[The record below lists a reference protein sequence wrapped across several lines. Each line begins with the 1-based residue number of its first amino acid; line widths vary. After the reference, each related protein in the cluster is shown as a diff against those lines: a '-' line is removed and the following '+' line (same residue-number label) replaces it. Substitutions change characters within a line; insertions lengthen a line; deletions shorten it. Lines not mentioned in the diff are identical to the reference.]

1 MTDAINKIAAEKS
14 INNRTDSKYLD
25 RSSIAKASKS
35 VPYYT
40 YSFDNETNKTSIPV
54 YVKQKSTNNALAA
67 FMNRLVFGSKPIKL
81 LKIKELPLEEPIDRG
96 AESQRHSN
104 EIIFRNQYTTIGA
117 NGMPFTSMDRLQ
129 SNDQV
134 ITNTQNTHKQ
144 IRDIDENKINQNIKT
159 FIKNNCYK
167 TIFNNIT
174 EQDSF
179 SGGGGV
185 EAPTTDKYKN
195 KNETD
200 NKEKRD
206 NLKKV
211 LDLDKNKKNQIL
223 DRIAAQKAEKGIDGD
238 PAPGVIGPVEKPLS
252 TEYWLKNTNSQHTIN
267 QEVSSSEGTDARA
280 NLVDMSKKMTS
291 TDFPPDDLDN
301 ELLKFSDDATG
312 VSFKK
317 GKKGSLAF
325 DYSKG
330 RWRYIPSTPDTYET
344 EGSRSIGT
352 TPIPF
357 RSTDK

>member
-54 YVKQKSTNNALAA
+54 YAKQKSTNNALAA
-67 FMNRLVFGSKPIKL
+67 FMNRLIFGSKPIKL
-81 LKIKELPLEEPIDRG
+81 LKIKELPLEQPVNR
-96 AESQRHSN
+96 AEEINRHAN
-104 EIIFRNQYTTIGA
+104 EIIFRNQYSTIGVA
-117 NGMPFTSMDRLQ
+117 GPMTPQEIQNRARRQMTD
-129 SNDQV
+129 NE
-134 ITNTQNTHKQ
+134 NTHQ
-144 IRDIDENKINQNIKT
+144 QARDIDENKINIKT

-167 TIFNNIT
+167 TIFNNIM
-174 EQDSF
+174 EQDGF
-179 SGGGGV
+179 GGGIGAT
-185 EAPTTDKYKN
+185 APTTDKYDKAGGP
-195 KNETD
+195 NEADRTKKEAWLKL
-200 NKEKRD
+200 NNIVAPGKEK
-206 NLKKV
+206 
-211 LDLDKNKKNQIL
+211 
-223 DRIAAQKAEKGIDGD
+223 IDGD
-238 PAPGVIGPVEKPLS
+238 PAPGVTGPVKVPLS
-252 TEYWLKNTNSQHTIN
+252 TEYWLKNANGQHTIN

-291 TDFPPDDLDN
+291 TDFPPDDLDK

-317 GKKGSLAF
+317 GKKGSFAF

-330 RWRYIPSTPDTYET
+330 RWRYIPPTPDTYET
-344 EGSRSIGT
+344 EGSRSIDT